1 NEKVPSPSTTSH
13 HSKNRTIV
21 ALSYGQLIQQA
32 RQQYVNTVP
41 PFTFEGRWL
50 KDGHL
55 YEVVLA
61 SPSGQHPHLAAL
73 MTRKVLL
80 AVGWNTKLCFWT
92 LEAGCERWI
101 VALVNPIFTEPD
113 NNIRIPY
120 NRWLGV
126 GQGVDGFSD
135 HPVAFLAPTN
145 MNNRSYLENSNRAT
159 KQVRQQRRIRHSL
172 GQLFDIES
180 PNPVIRTSFFHNLW
194 PALDTSP
201 EPASRKRRCDHN
213 HTLEDAIGK
222 KHKALDALSRTVE
235 EILRQDGAWYRNL
248 SIKKPPFVTRKD
260 TLATAKKAPQ
270 FTAFLADA
278 EGQCTQQQVQV
289 YGHDYSPAFLYWVT
303 NIAGGERIVIK
314 SVDTQ
319 GGIFLRLW
327 LGHDYGKDHTFL
339 SSDSEPETFV
349 SAQGSAI
356 QERTPS
362 GGARALVQNRQ
373 EQTAL
378 PNIPRSSNPDKSAFI
393 LPLTPTTTTGSTG
406 SDHFHPVSED
416 ETNSAQEDILG
427 PRGASSRAATA
438 DRPTHW
444 QHLREK
450 LTHEGIF
457 KQSCAIDP
465 PDNRNAD
472 DEIPADTQQTDVTE
486 VGAVGKIGSQV
497 AATTTNSPAS
507 TSPLPAQTD
516 LQPPASHQSPPG
528 KRGETAATTTEHP
541 EIETDDSNPVESAQ
555 QHSLT
560 LHAPTP
566 SSTDP
571 NIQAP
576 APTPRPHH
584 TQAKKGEME
593 ELADIEEDEKQ
604 LEQLGFVGSK
614 HLR

>member
-1 NEKVPSPSTTSH
+1 
-13 HSKNRTIV
+13 
-21 ALSYGQLIQQA
+21 
-32 RQQYVNTVP
+32 
-41 PFTFEGRWL
+41 
-50 KDGHL
+50 
-55 YEVVLA
+55 
-61 SPSGQHPHLAAL
+61 
-73 MTRKVLL
+73 
-80 AVGWNTKLCFWT
+80 
-92 LEAGCERWI
+92 
-101 VALVNPIFTEPD
+101 
-113 NNIRIPY
+113 
-120 NRWLGV
+120 
-126 GQGVDGFSD
+126 
-135 HPVAFLAPTN
+135 
-145 MNNRSYLENSNRAT
+145 
-159 KQVRQQRRIRHSL
+159 
-172 GQLFDIES
+172 
-180 PNPVIRTSFFHNLW
+180 
-194 PALDTSP
+194 
-201 EPASRKRRCDHN
+201 PASRKRRCDHK

-327 LGHDYGKDHTFL
+327 LGHDYGTQEAIVAYGSYTTNASDSPLGSVQAKITPSRRSQSSTSKSEAATLEPRPLMASAHDDHPISL

-472 DEIPADTQQTDVTE
+472 DEIPADTTQTDVTE

-593 ELADIEEDEKQ
+593 RRKRQLRRELALLELADIEEDEKQ
-604 LEQLGFVGSK
+604 LEQLGFVGSI
-614 HLR
+614 